1 MDSIVENT
9 KENIE
14 EEISVSHDNQE
25 VDSEL
30 EKAMEE
36 VFNTEDKENKLEK
49 DIDLFQDDD
58 EKPSIDTEKAI
69 EEIFK
74 DEF

>member
-1 MDSIVENT
+1 MDSIVEDT
-9 KENIE
+9 KENIK

-49 DIDLFQDDD
+49 DMNLFEDDN
-58 EKPSIDTEKAI
+58 ENQV
-69 EEIFK
+69 
-74 DEF
+74 

>member
-1 MDSIVENT
+1 MDSIVEDT
-9 KENIE
+9 KENIK
-14 EEISVSHDNQE
+14 EEISVS
-25 VDSEL
+25 
-30 EKAMEE
+30 
-36 VFNTEDKENKLEK
+36 EDKE
-49 DIDLFQDDD
+49 DITEEDINLFEDDE

>member
-1 MDSIVENT
+1 MDSIVEDT
-9 KENIE
+9 KENIK

-49 DIDLFQDDD
+49 DMNLFEDDN